1 MYYVKRILDRK
12 VVLSERLTDWDDK
25 IKEKME
31 KKMEREEKKEE
42 EKLKVRSGT
51 KKISHTF
58 LAQFGLVYYHEIIEI
73 YKVQSANLKYTE
85 YLWLS
90 LNVAFQWQSL
100 AVPTS
105 ICYLS
110 LTKECTLWAALSERY
125 TLLAPS

>member
-51 KKISHTF
+51 KKSRTPF
-58 LAQFGLVYYHEIIEI
+58 
-73 YKVQSANLKYTE
+73 
-85 YLWLS
+85 
-90 LNVAFQWQSL
+90 
-100 AVPTS
+100 
-105 ICYLS
+105 
-110 LTKECTLWAALSERY
+110 
-125 TLLAPS
+125 